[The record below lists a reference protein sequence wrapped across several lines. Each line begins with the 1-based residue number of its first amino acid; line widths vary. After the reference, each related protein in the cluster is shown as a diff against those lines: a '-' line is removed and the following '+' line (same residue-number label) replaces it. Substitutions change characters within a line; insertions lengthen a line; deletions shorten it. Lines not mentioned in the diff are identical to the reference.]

1 MTILL
6 FIFGFVMGS
15 AFGGVIGHMF
25 GDCLL
30 AIFWGR
36 V

>member
-6 FIFGFVMGS
+6 FIFGFVMGT
-15 AFGGVIGHMF
+15 ACGGVFGHIF
-25 GDCLL
+25 GDALL